1 MLVPWK
7 KSYDEPR
14 QHIKK
19 QRYHFAD
26 KGPYSQKLWF
36 FQQSCTDVRIGPLRK
51 LSAKEFIIS
60 NCGAGKDSRKT
71 LGQQGDQTSQ
81 S

>member
-7 KSYDEPR
+7 ESYDKPR
-14 QHIKK
+14 H
-19 QRYHFAD
+19 HFAS
-26 KGPYSQKLWF
+26 KGPYSQSYGF
-36 FQQSCTDVRIGPLRK
+36 SVVNMDVRIGPLRK